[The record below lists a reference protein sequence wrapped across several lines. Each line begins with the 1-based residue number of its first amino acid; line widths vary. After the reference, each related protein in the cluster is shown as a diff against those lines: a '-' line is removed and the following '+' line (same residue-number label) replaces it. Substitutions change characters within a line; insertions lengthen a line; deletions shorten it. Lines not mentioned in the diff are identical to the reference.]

1 MLTLLNV
8 AMFLLDIM
16 LIVFRYYRVRLLNN
30 HSQTQSTAK
39 LKAWQAVQSLS
50 SAVLHSLPLPYTQIR
65 EVVKKNLSFFGTLSN
80 RLLDKDK
87 GGGSLSPLSISVCI
101 SNYKSV
107 GYVLG
112 WFLAVTKLVAQG
124 PLICVLC
131 VCVSLVLC
139 HISLSIILPI
149 QLRSLWNLKLK
160 VLGYQLFISTCRI
173 QVGHP

>member
-65 EVVKKNLSFFGTLSN
+65 EVVKKTCLFWDFVQQALGQGQ
-80 RLLDKDK
+80 
-87 GGGSLSPLSISVCI
+87 GGGE
-101 SNYKSV
+101 
-107 GYVLG
+107 
-112 WFLAVTKLVAQG
+112 FE
-124 PLICVLC
+124 PLI
-131 VCVSLVLC
+131 
-139 HISLSIILPI
+139 
-149 QLRSLWNLKLK
+149 
-160 VLGYQLFISTCRI
+160 Y
-173 QVGHP
+173 